1 MVIWGV
7 TTAPL
12 AQNINVKLSKNR
24 ASAKGARRNLSEPVM
39 IVLFRDSRNVVLNNS
54 ADSLIVCRLIAALA
68 IPMEKY
74 MIKAEEERKLIE
86 VQAAISKGEMKKLG
100 WEQTSRN
107 TEYHSS
113 NREEKTIRH
122 VGSFYF
128 LYNVHLLIQDC
139 H

>member
-74 MIKAEEERKLIE
+74 MIKAEEER
-86 VQAAISKGEMKKLG
+86 S
-100 WEQTSRN
+100 
-107 TEYHSS
+107 
-113 NREEKTIRH
+113 
-122 VGSFYF
+122 
-128 LYNVHLLIQDC
+128 
-139 H
+139 